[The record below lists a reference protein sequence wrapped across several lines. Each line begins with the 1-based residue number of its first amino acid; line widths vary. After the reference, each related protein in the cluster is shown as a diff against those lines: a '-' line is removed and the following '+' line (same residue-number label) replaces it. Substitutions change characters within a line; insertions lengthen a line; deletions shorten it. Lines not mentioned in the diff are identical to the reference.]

1 LLTQHEG
8 KAKGENT
15 FGQSCTD
22 AKNKVPSAFSHKSL
36 ARQASKLSTAYQ
48 QEAEELNIDQ

>member
-1 LLTQHEG
+1 M
-8 KAKGENT
+8 GEYWFVCECGEAT
-15 FGQSCTD
+15 SDYTTD

-36 ARQASKLSTAYQ
+36 GRQASKLSTAYQ